1 MEFESAVKQTIC
13 VELASGLFL
22 FSIDNGHEFSRI
34 VLYLTGIIYLIL
46 TLLIRVFWKKHI
58 RAKMAE
64 GGEHSLYIV
73 TSSDI
78 AAKVI
83 QNIRKYNYNR
93 YNINGVI
100 LVDRNMTGQEI
111 EGVPV
116 ITDMDNAANYICQQW
131 VDEVLINVSDAF
143 QYPEKLHRELLEMG
157 LVVHLNLA
165 KVKSTT
171 GQKQFVERIGSY
183 TVLTTTM
190 NYATDRQAFA
200 KRALDILGGLV
211 GCYLYRN
218 RICISWHLQFTS
230 VHQDRSSSP
239 RHVSGRMVNHS
250 KCTSSEAC
258 TWMQKSVRQNLMT
271 QITRLGD
278 EKMFKLDFDPR
289 VIGNKSPSRWN
300 T

>member
-1 MEFESAVKQTIC
+1 MEFKSAVKQTIC

-22 FSIDNGHEFSRI
+22 FSIDNGHKFSRI

-58 RAKMAE
+58 RTKMAE

-143 QYPEKLHRELLEMG
+143 QYPDKLHRELLEMG

-200 KRALDILGGLV
+200 KRALDVLGGLV
-211 GCYLYRN
+211 GC
-218 RICISWHLQFTS
+218 IFTGIIF
-230 VHQDRSSSP
+230 VFVAPAIYISSP
-239 RHVSGRMVNHS
+239 GPIFFSQTRIGQNGKPFKMY
-250 KCTSSEAC
+250 SSEAC
-258 TWMQKSVRQNLMT
+258 TWMQKSVKQN
-271 QITRLGD
+271 
-278 EKMFKLDFDPR
+278 
-289 VIGNKSPSRWN
+289 
-300 T
+300 